1 MRIRGTILTVAGV
14 VGALA
19 GPLLGWPG
27 AFPVVSLV
35 ALALWLVGTTTAAVC
50 LAPPRRTPGLAAL
63 AASLLGW
70 PLVLLY
76 GLAPLWGTLAAACG
90 VLVAI
95 RRRLAPAGHGDLHP
109 SGG

>member
-1 MRIRGTILTVAGV
+1 MRIRGTILMLAGV

-19 GPLLGWPG
+19 GPLLGLPG
-27 AFPVVSLV
+27 AFPVLLPV
-35 ALALWLVGTTTAAVC
+35 ALVLWFVGTTTAAVC

-70 PLVLLY
+70 PLLLLY
-76 GLAPLWGTLAAACG
+76 GLAPLWGALAAVCG

-95 RRRLAPAGHGDLHP
+95 RRPHSPARAGGLHP
-109 SGG
+109 SAR